1 MSHSFSEQT
10 VVNTNPFIE
19 LRNQGKVSK
28 FELTQNLHLLGRDPS
43 WSNIPIPNDW
53 TVISRRQA
61 VIQREGE
68 DYRIYDGDRRKP
80 SGNGI
85 FLDHTR
91 INLSQGYLLKNG
103 AQLYIGQDPRYQITI
118 TYYNHKSKSFTTPSK
133 RRLDLSGLQHWPVEL
148 GRSPHPN
155 NYSAMQ
161 LDAPTVSRL
170 HATIYPDNKG
180 GHILQDHSTNGTF
193 VNGKRLEKRQ
203 ELNRGDTI
211 QIGPYNILY
220 TGKSLELNSTTNNI
234 RLDAHKLC
242 LRVKDKQQREKTIL
256 NNLSLV
262 IEPGQLVALVGG
274 SGAGKSTL
282 MKSLLR
288 IAPLSSGVVY
298 LNGDDLR
305 QNWAIYRSGLGYVP
319 QDDIIHPNLTVEEVL
334 TYACK
339 LRLPPDTDLKQE
351 VTNTLEQ
358 IKLSHVRHTLVSNLS
373 GGQRKRVSIGV
384 ELLADPKLFFLDEP
398 TSGLDPGLDKEMMQ
412 LLREQAD
419 RGRTVILVTHATG
432 NIEVCDRIAF
442 LGLGGNLCYFGPPKE
457 ALSFFQM
464 PQSDFKYFADIYI
477 ELNKGTTT
485 EEISQR
491 VDLWSSRY
499 LNSPQYSSYIRNT
512 LSPGKQDQ
520 QSTDTAV
527 KTGISPLKQLVL
539 LSQRYWKLVNRDR
552 VSLIIALIS
561 APITVALTAL
571 SLGDENP
578 LAKVSDS
585 DITQASLALRLL
597 FIFSCIAIWI
607 GLSNSIQEIAKESAI
622 YFRERL
628 LNLGLIPYIGS
639 KFVIRG
645 FIALLQTILMTIAV
659 ILVFKS
665 PGSDL
670 IPWYLGFA
678 ITTFLTLIAS
688 TSLSLMISAWVD
700 NENKGNSLLPL
711 IMIPQI
717 ILSGVLFTLKGWSS
731 KLSWFM
737 LSRWSVGA
745 YGAIADVNSI
755 APSVPNMEKVFE
767 PSPVYD
773 ATWENLTLNWG
784 ILLAH
789 SWVYLITTLILQ
801 KRKDVF

>member
-1 MSHSFSEQT
+1 MTHSFSEQT
-10 VVNTNPFIE
+10 IVSTNPFIE
-19 LRNQGKVSK
+19 LNNQGKTIR
-28 FELTQNLHLLGRDPS
+28 FELTQEIHCLGRDPN
-43 WSNIPIPNDW
+43 WSSVNIPKDW
-53 TVISRRQA
+53 TVLSRRQA
-61 VIQREGE
+61 VIQKEGA
-68 DYRIYDGDRRKP
+68 DYRIYDGDRTKP

-85 FLDHTR
+85 FIERSR
-91 INLSQGYLLKNG
+91 INLERGYLLKNG
-103 AQLYIGQDPRYQITI
+103 AQLYIGQDPRYQITL
-118 TYYNHKSKSFTTPSK
+118 TYINQRSTSFTTPSK

-148 GRSPHPN
+148 GRAPHPS
-155 NYSAMQ
+155 NYSSMQ

-180 GHILQDHSTNGTF
+180 DHILQDNSTNGTF
-193 VNGKRLEKRQ
+193 VNGKRIDKRCQ
-203 ELNRGDTI
+203 LNRDDTI
-211 QIGPYNILY
+211 QIGPYNLIY
-220 TGKSLELNSTTNNI
+220 TGKTLELNNATNNI
-234 RLDAHKLC
+234 RLDAHKLS
-242 LRVKDKQQREKTIL
+242 LRVTDKKNREKTIL

-262 IEPGQLVALVGG
+262 IEPGQLIALVGG

-305 QNWAIYRSGLGYVP
+305 QNWAIYRSQVGYVP
-319 QDDIIHPNLTVEEVL
+319 QDDIIHRNLTVEEVL

-339 LRLPPDTDLKQE
+339 LRLPPDTDIPKE

-419 RGRTVILVTHATG
+419 RGRTIALVTHATG

-457 ALSFFQM
+457 ALNFFNM
-464 PQSDFKYFADIYI
+464 PEADFKYFADIYI
-477 ELNKGTTT
+477 ELNKGNSAD
-485 EEISQR
+485 EIGQR
-491 VDLWSSRY
+491 VDVWSNRY

-527 KTGISPLKQLVL
+527 KTGISPFKQLIL

-552 VSLIIALIS
+552 ASLIIALVS
-561 APITVALTAL
+561 GPITIVLTAL
-571 SLGDENP
+571 SLGDEDP
-578 LAKVSDS
+578 LALVDNP
-585 DITQASLALRLL
+585 DVTQASLALRLL

-639 KFVIRG
+639 KLSIRSL
-645 FIALLQTILMTIAV
+645 IALAQTILMTIV
-659 ILVFKS
+659 VVLVFKS
-665 PGSDL
+665 PESDL
-670 IPWYLGFA
+670 IPWFLGFA
-678 ITTFLTLIAS
+678 ITTLLTLIAS

-700 NENKGNSLLPL
+700 NANKGNSLLPL
-711 IMIPQI
+711 VMIPQI
-717 ILSGVLFTLKGWSS
+717 ILSGVLFDLDGWSS
-731 KLSWFM
+731 KLSWLM

-745 YGAIADVNSI
+745 YGALADVNAMAS
-755 APSVPNMEKVFE
+755 SLPNMEKIFE
-767 PSPVYD
+767 PSDVYTAD
-773 ATWENLTLNWG
+773 WSNLGLNWG

-789 SWVYLITTLILQ
+789 TVAYLIVTLIIQ
-801 KRKDVF
+801 KRKDIF